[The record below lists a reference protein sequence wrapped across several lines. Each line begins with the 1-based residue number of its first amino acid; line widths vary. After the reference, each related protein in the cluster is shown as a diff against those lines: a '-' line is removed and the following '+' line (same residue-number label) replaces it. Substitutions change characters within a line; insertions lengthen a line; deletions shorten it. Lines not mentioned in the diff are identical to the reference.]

1 MKNFLKRLPVFV
13 SLLITLG
20 LMSPNTIVQ
29 GQVANQEAVEQILA
43 NADSLMQ
50 MNQLREAKKEIEKA
64 LKLDK
69 KSVEAYLLLSVAYRR
84 EGKIDEAIKQA
95 RNAVKLRPIY
105 ANGHYILAVLLFE
118 ISDVKKSEIE
128 LNLAFQQGMANSNLY
143 VLKAHLALHQEN
155 YSLALEAFEEAS
167 HLRNQATED
176 TDNLSEKIVLL
187 KNMVEFEQQKKNS
200 AYILPKPLN
209 RPRPEY
215 TEDAR
220 NKGVSG
226 TVKLRAFVDVQGDVK
241 GCIVIW
247 RLDRGLD
254 AEAVKAVRALKF
266 NPALKDN
273 NPVPFWV
280 TLEVSFEVRSQ
291 YQ

>member
-1 MKNFLKRLPVFV
+1 
-13 SLLITLG
+13 TLG

-69 KSVEAYLLLSVAYRR
+69 KSAEAYLLLSVAYRR

-143 VLKAHLALHQEN
+143 VLKGHLA
-155 YSLALEAFEEAS
+155 
-167 HLRNQATED
+167 
-176 TDNLSEKIVLL
+176 
-187 KNMVEFEQQKKNS
+187 
-200 AYILPKPLN
+200 
-209 RPRPEY
+209 
-215 TEDAR
+215 
-220 NKGVSG
+220 
-226 TVKLRAFVDVQGDVK
+226 
-241 GCIVIW
+241 
-247 RLDRGLD
+247 
-254 AEAVKAVRALKF
+254 
-266 NPALKDN
+266 
-273 NPVPFWV
+273 
-280 TLEVSFEVRSQ
+280 
-291 YQ
+291 